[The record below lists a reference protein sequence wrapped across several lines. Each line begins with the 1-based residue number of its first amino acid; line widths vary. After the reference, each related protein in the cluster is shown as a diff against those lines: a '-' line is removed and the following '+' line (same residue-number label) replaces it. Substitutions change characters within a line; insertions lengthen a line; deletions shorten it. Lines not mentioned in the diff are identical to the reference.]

1 MRKIKFINNE
11 EEMKIFKDAMDMS
24 TIRNINN
31 ILEDVTLQ
39 KKYTKKYP
47 NKLYLGLIDAQR
59 KKYEEIVKLT
69 IHITGLQNE
78 LEKKLKEA
86 KEYIICSKN

>member
-1 MRKIKFINNE
+1 MEKIKFIKSE
-11 EEMKIFKDAMDMS
+11 EEMKIFKDAIKMR
-24 TIRNINN
+24 TIRNINE
-31 ILEDVTLQ
+31 ILEDIRLQ
-39 KKYTKKYP
+39 KKYTKNYP
-47 NKLYLGLIDAQR
+47 NKLHLGLIDDQR
-59 KKYEEIVKLT
+59 EKYKEIVKLT